1 MTQKFYFNS
10 YPYLHNTLLSVS
22 ISIIIF
28 GDDGI
33 KKEVLKF
40 HQKYKYVLRFL
51 CKVVHLRMIK
61 ILSRFY

>member
-40 HQKYKYVLRFL
+40 HQKYVLRFL
-51 CKVVHLRMIK
+51 CKVLVQISSDDQNF
-61 ILSRFY
+61 I